1 MPRIVNLNI
10 FTVTLF
16 LVCQTAQCI
25 VLIIQYSMQI
35 LLFFCQQGIKGCQ
48 NTPQRRDT
56 TNCLKLISS
65 NQKYLI
71 VQNIFQL
78 SSYAFLKAILYECQ
92 RLCKFEYLY
101 ISFVFSMSGNTV
113 YCIDCAIFI
122 CGETILLSTRDK
134 RVAITLHKIK
144 ILNLGNQYHKDATQV
159 APGIIEKF

>member
-1 MPRIVNLNI
+1 MNLNI

-25 VLIIQYSMQI
+25 VLIKQYSMQI
-35 LLFFCQQGIKGCQ
+35 LLFFCQQGIKGCH